1 VIEWLPLA
9 VAFLGALASVTYV
22 VAHFLKRPPR
32 LRPALAIGAAL
43 AAVLPCLLTISLSG
57 LADIRQ
63 LRLERPWLALP
74 VAFLILASLTR
85 LERLSPRQS
94 RFRRTATEVTAV
106 ATLLLAGLAVTGLEL
121 GRPLDRL
128 SVLIAVD
135 RSRSIDLVPG
145 ADARIAAELRVA
157 ELGMRDEDRIGTLA
171 FGTSAAVEDPLRPRS
186 RLAAPQRAE
195 VGRDGT
201 DLAAALRHALGE
213 VPADSSARIVLVTD
227 GVATRGDTLSAAL
240 AAVAAGVPVDAV
252 PLDQAKVPDVRVTAV
267 RMPSRAS
274 EGEPLELRVVTASSS
289 PARVEVRV
297 LRDGVPIRSGK
308 VDLAAGEDV
317 LHLRELA
324 PAPGFH
330 RYDVEL
336 SAEDPALDRAHEDNE
351 GSAFVRVQGQAS
363 ALVLEREPA
372 LAGALVRS
380 LESAAF
386 RVDVRGATGI
396 PADVAGFAAYDLV
409 ALSDIPASDLSP
421 SQMEALASYVRDLGG
436 GLLLLG
442 SDKGLG
448 PGGYG
453 KTPIEEVSPVSFDVK
468 QERRRAS
475 LAEIIAVDY
484 SGSMGAQVGRRTKLD
499 LANEAAV
506 RSADLLGSGD
516 RLGVMHV
523 DTTVRWTVP
532 LGPIKD
538 KAALARD
545 VRAVGVGGGGIYVD
559 LTLSTAYEALARENV
574 QLKHCLLFSDG
585 ADAEERTNA
594 IALVTRAKANG
605 ITTSVVALG
614 NGSDVPDLERM
625 SLAGGGRF
633 YLIEDATRLP
643 AVFAQ
648 ETVLA
653 SRSAINEV
661 TFRPTL
667 AAPGPAVRGIDF
679 TTAPPLTGYVVSI
692 PKARTLV
699 HLTGPEGDPL
709 LAVWS
714 AGVGRSAVFTSD
726 FKDRWG
732 LGWTSWEGAARLFG
746 QVARDVA
753 RRADDP
759 NVRLQAD
766 TRDGVFRLQANVVNP
781 RGRAETFRRLRATV
795 AGPDGFSQTIQLE
808 ATGSGSYAG
817 ALPLD
822 RPGAYVATAIDEDTG
837 AQLGIAGASLSA
849 GEELRP
855 TGTDRALLTRITEQS
870 GGKLRDTLAG
880 IFEDRPPRRFA
891 YSSVAPVLALAAA
904 FLLLLMVAARR
915 LAVPEFVTTWPR
927 QWRAQ
932 NEQRR
937 AIRDEERA
945 RRSAE
950 RAAPTTN
957 PRAADT
963 SPAAGA
969 SPAVSA
975 PEASAASSLDAL
987 RQAKARSRA
996 TTSDP
1001 HAPSPAAPAR
1011 AASPLAAPSTTA
1023 AAAPTTAAAARSP
1036 APVAAPSR
1044 DTSPP
1049 SSRGPRQL
1057 SAAEILLQRR
1067 KGRKS

>member
-1 VIEWLPLA
+1 MMEFLPLA
-9 VAFLGALASVTYV
+9 VALVGALACIGYV
-22 VAHFLKRPPR
+22 LTHFLKRPPQ
-32 LRPALAIGAAL
+32 LRPVLSFAAL
-43 AAVLPCLLTISLSG
+43 SSSILPCLLALSLSG

-74 VAFLILASLTR
+74 VAFVLLASFTR

-94 RFRRTATEVTAV
+94 RFRRTATELTAV
-106 ATLLLAGLAVTGLEL
+106 ATLLAAGLAVTGLEI

-128 SVLIAVD
+128 SVLIAID

-145 ADARIAAELRVA
+145 ADARVAAELRVA

-171 FGTSAAVEDPLRPRS
+171 FGTSATVEDPLRPRS

-213 VPADSSARIVLVTD
+213 IPADSSARIVLMTD

-336 SAEDPALDRAHEDNE
+336 SAENPALDRAHEDNA

-380 LESAAF
+380 LEGAAF

-396 PADVAGFAAYDLV
+396 PADVAGFAAYDVV

-421 SQMEALASYVRDLGG
+421 SQMDALASYVRDLGG

-453 KTPIEEVSPVSFDVK
+453 KTPIEEISPVSFDVK

-475 LAEIIAVDY
+475 LAEVIAVDY

-506 RSADLLGSGD
+506 RSAELLGSGD

-559 LTLSTAYEALARENV
+559 LTLSTAYEALGRENV

-679 TTAPPLTGYVVSI
+679 VAAPPLTGYVVSV

-766 TRDGVFRLQANVVNP
+766 TRDGVFRLQANVVNQ

-795 AGPDGFSQTIQLE
+795 AGPDGFSRTIELE
-808 ATGSGSYAG
+808 ATGSGSYAA

-822 RPGAYVATAIDEDTG
+822 RPGAYVATALDEDTG

-891 YSSVAPVLALAAA
+891 YTSVAPALALAAA
-904 FLLLLMVAARR
+904 FLLLFMVAARR
-915 LAVPEFVTTWPR
+915 LAMPEFVTALPR

-932 NEQRR
+932 SEQRR

-945 RRSAE
+945 RRTSARTMRE
-950 RAAPTTN
+950 PTGAGTRAGP
-957 PRAADT
+957 
-963 SPAAGA
+963 
-969 SPAVSA
+969 A
-975 PEASAASSLDAL
+975 PEAPQAAPSQSAAGSSLDAL
-987 RQAKARSRA
+987 RQAKAR
-996 TTSDP
+996 
-1001 HAPSPAAPAR
+1001 AR
-1011 AASPLAAPSTTA
+1011 AATTDPRGSAPA
-1023 AAAPTTAAAARSP
+1023 AAASPPP
-1036 APVAAPSR
+1036 APGVTASAPRPAAGPTPAR
-1044 DTSPP
+1044 EASPP
-1049 SSRGPRQL
+1049 SSRGPRPL

>member
-1 VIEWLPLA
+1 MEFLPLGVALVGA
-9 VAFLGALASVTYV
+9 VASLAYV

-32 LRPALAIGAAL
+32 WRPVLALGAL
-43 AAVLPCLLTISLSG
+43 LTAVLPCLLAISLSG

-74 VAFLILASLTR
+74 IAFVLLASFTR

-94 RFRRTATEVTAV
+94 RFRRTTTELTAV
-106 ATLLLAGLAVTGLEL
+106 ATLLAAGLAVTGLEL

-195 VGRDGT
+195 VARDGT

-213 VPADSSARIVLVTD
+213 IPADSSARIVLVTD

-336 SAEDPALDRAHEDNE
+336 SAENPALDRAHEDNE

-363 ALVLEREPA
+363 ALVLERQPA

-386 RVDVRGATGI
+386 RVDLRGATGI

-421 SQMEALASYVRDLGG
+421 SQMDALASYVRDLGG

-559 LTLSTAYEALARENV
+559 LTLSTAYEALGRENV

-614 NGSDVPDLERM
+614 NGADVPDLERM

-661 TFRPTL
+661 SFRPTL

-679 TTAPPLTGYVVSI
+679 AAAPPLTGYVVSV

-714 AGVGRSAVFTSD
+714 AGIGRSAVFTSD

-766 TRDGVFRLQANVVNP
+766 TRDGVFRLQANVVNQ

-795 AGPDGFSQTIQLE
+795 AGPDGFSQTIELE

-822 RPGAYVATAIDEDTG
+822 RPGAYVATAVDEDTG

-891 YSSVAPVLALAAA
+891 YTSVAPALALAAA

-915 LAVPEFVTTWPR
+915 LAVPEFVSALPG

-932 NEQRR
+932 SEQRR

-950 RAAPTTN
+950 RSVPSASPRVGAP
-957 PRAADT
+957 PA
-963 SPAAGA
+963 SPGAGA
-969 SPAVSA
+969 PPAVA
-975 PEASAASSLDAL
+975 PQQPAVGSSLDAL
-987 RQAKARSRA
+987 RQAKARNRA
-996 TTSDP
+996 ATSDP
-1001 HAPSPAAPAR
+1001 GGPSQTAPGA
-1011 AASPLAAPSTTA
+1011 AASPLVPPRMTSPAARPPAAP
-1023 AAAPTTAAAARSP
+1023 PP
-1036 APVAAPSR
+1036 R

-1049 SSRGPRQL
+1049 SSRGARPL